1 MKWLKNPFVL
11 VIEGF
16 ALGAILL
23 AASNPSLVEARP
35 AHPPKPLDSSIIP
48 NLSR

>member
-23 AASNPSLVEARP
+23 ATTSPNLVEAKP
-35 AHPPKPLDSSIIP
+35 AQPAKPLDSSIIP
-48 NLSR
+48 NPSR